1 MFIITE
7 GLCHDN
13 PYHPSKANVLVHALS
28 RLSMGSTS
36 NIEEETRKLAKGMH
50 KLEHLGIKLMDST
63 EVGLVVM
70 NGSES
75 SSLLKVKENQ
85 VQDPIFMN

>member
-1 MFIITE
+1 MLE
-7 GLCHDN
+7 
-13 PYHPSKANVLVHALS
+13 
-28 RLSMGSTS
+28 
-36 NIEEETRKLAKGMH
+36 KGMH
-50 KLEHLGIKLMDST
+50 KLAYLGIKLMDST